1 MAIVSGGAVA
11 LLSGGLLVDVDYPAE
26 SDVRLGVDYADSTL
40 TGSLAV
46 AGENVTIEV
55 TGSWVQ

>member
-1 MAIVSGGAVA
+1 MEIVAGGTVA
-11 LLSGGLLVDVDYPAE
+11 LLSGGLIAGVDYPVE
-26 SDVRLGVDYADSTL
+26 TDVRLGVDYAEGAR

-46 AGENVTIEV
+46 AGENITIEV